1 MSNREPSEI
10 IGDLTRLSGARPSP
24 VIDTFVRACGPELS
38 HFMEVGLV
46 LEPTALS
53 VITLG
58 QGASFG
64 DRVGGLIVDW
74 GLHGDPRDLIA
85 DLQRSLDSWLLVR
98 VASDAEG
105 RPELD
110 LYFRKTRPL
119 EETVEWL
126 ARQGVND
133 SEQQALRDLG
143 RLAGT
148 DKTGIL
154 GASFRV
160 GEPCLFKAYVHTRS
174 GGGVSLAERL
184 HVLFEHFRIPGDR
197 WRSMLDGLDQLKGAN
212 DADAY
217 VSLLLGDG
225 DAFDSLK
232 LDLFHVGLRAFEN
245 LARNSG
251 LVSPSAPSVEELGGS
266 IGLTCAEH
274 CGFRFSDKGDARV
287 TVYFSSD
294 TDLET
299 S

>member
-1 MSNREPSEI
+1 MSHRDPAKI
-10 IGDLTRLSGARPSP
+10 IDDLTRLSGAKPSG
-24 VIDTFVRACGPELS
+24 VIDTFVQACELELN
-38 HFMEVGLV
+38 HFMEVGVV

-58 QGASFG
+58 QGQSFG
-64 DRVGGLIVDW
+64 ARVGDLIVDW
-74 GLHGDPRDLIA
+74 ELDPDPRSLIA
-85 DLQRSLDSWLLVR
+85 DLQRSLDTWMLAR
-98 VASDAEG
+98 VATDVHD
-105 RPELD
+105 RPEVD

-119 EETVEWL
+119 EDTVQWL
-126 ARQGVND
+126 AKQGVNA

-148 DKTGIL
+148 QQTGIL

-160 GEPCLFKAYVHTRS
+160 DEPILFKAYVHTRS
-174 GGGVSLAERL
+174 GDGVTLGERL
-184 HVLFEHFRIPGDR
+184 HVLFEHFRIPGTG
-197 WRSMLDGLDQLKGAN
+197 WRTMLDGLDQLKGVTE
-212 DADAY
+212 ADAY

-232 LDLFHVGLRAFEN
+232 LDLFHVDLKSFES
-245 LARNSG
+245 LARDSG
-251 LVSPSAPSVEELGGS
+251 LASSNAPCVEDLGHA

-274 CGFRFSDKGDARV
+274 CGFRFNDQGEAKL

>member
-1 MSNREPSEI
+1 MSHREPSEI
-10 IGDLTRLSGARPSP
+10 IEDLTRLSGARPSP

-38 HFMEVGLV
+38 HFMEVGVV
-46 LEPTALS
+46 LDPTALS

-58 QGASFG
+58 QGSSFA
-64 DRVGGLIVDW
+64 DRVGKLIVDW
-74 GLHGDPRDLIA
+74 GLDSDPRALIA

-98 VASDAEG
+98 VASDAKE

-119 EETVEWL
+119 EETVKWL
-126 ARQGVND
+126 AQQGVND

-154 GASFRV
+154 GASFRMD
-160 GEPCLFKAYVHTRS
+160 EPSLFKAYVHTRS
-174 GGGVSLAERL
+174 GGGMTLGERL
-184 HVLFEHFRIPGDR
+184 HVLFEHFRIPGTR

-217 VSLLLGDG
+217 VSLILGDG

-232 LDLFHVGLRAFEN
+232 LDLFHVGLRAFED
-245 LARNSG
+245 LARTSG
-251 LVSPSAPSVEELGGS
+251 LVSSEAPSVADLGGS

-274 CGFRFSDKGDARV
+274 CGFRFSDKGDAKV